1 MVSTRAEL
9 FQFGKMGTIIIQM
22 KIFEKL
28 SSTIT
33 WKVDQMHMETT
44 AQREKVKNN

>member
-1 MVSTRAEL
+1 MVNTRAEL

-28 SSTIT
+28 SSAIT
-33 WKVDQMHMETT
+33 WKVDQMLMETVFK
-44 AQREKVKNN
+44 EKR